1 MCKKLLKAVCITA
14 ASAMGLAG
22 CAAPRELE
30 AIPVSP
36 TQYADLAC
44 EQLNADAQRVLA
56 RYVELGGKID
66 ETVKQ
71 DQALGSLALLTRIVW
86 PLVLLWLPF
95 VPALK
100 ERKKENEQREEE
112 HRRLM
117 GERNAI
123 LQAAAEKGCPG
134 VAQQPK
140 TGGEPKTIPD
150 ATNGGNPVAP
160 AVRQLTGRTP
170 VAIAARTLALE

>member
-1 MCKKLLKAVCITA
+1 MCKKLQKAVCITA

-86 PLVLLWLPF
+86 P
-95 VPALK
+95 
-100 ERKKENEQREEE
+100 E
-112 HRRLM
+112 
-117 GERNAI
+117 G
-123 LQAAAEKGCPG
+123 AEKGKRAAG
-134 VAQQPK
+134 RGAQAPDGRAQRDIA
-140 TGGEPKTIPD
+140 GGGREGLSGGGA
-150 ATNGGNPVAP
+150 ATED
-160 AVRQLTGRTP
+160 GR
-170 VAIAARTLALE
+170 RTQNDSRRHQRR

>member
-1 MCKKLLKAVCITA
+1 MRKEFQKAVCITV
-14 ASAMGLAG
+14 ASTMALAG
-22 CAAPRELE
+22 CAAPKELE

-66 ETVKQ
+66 EAVKQ
-71 DQALGSLALLTRIVW
+71 DQGLVPLAVLSHLVW
-86 PLVLLWLPF
+86 PLYLLWFPF
-95 VPALK
+95 IPALK
-100 ERKKENEQREEE
+100 ERQQENEQRQEEY
-112 HRRLM
+112 RRLM
-117 GERNAI
+117 GEHNAI
-123 LQAAAEKGCPG
+123 LKAAAENGCPG

-150 ATNGGNPVAP
+150 ATK
-160 AVRQLTGRTP
+160 
-170 VAIAARTLALE
+170 